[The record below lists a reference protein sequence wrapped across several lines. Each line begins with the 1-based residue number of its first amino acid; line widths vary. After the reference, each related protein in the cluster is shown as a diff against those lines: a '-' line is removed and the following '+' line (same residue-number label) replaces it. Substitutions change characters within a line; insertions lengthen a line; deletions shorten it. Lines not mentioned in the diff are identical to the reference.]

1 MLSQGIELMKIGY
14 KKLIEE
20 AEKHIDAINIDEV
33 EALIGDEGTVIVDI
47 RDIRELQREGKVP
60 GAIHAPRGMLE
71 FWVDPDSP
79 YHRDVFAQAKNYV
92 FYCASAWRSALA
104 THTVKQMGM
113 DNVCHMAGGFSAW
126 KEAEKPIE
134 KLEARS

>member
-1 MLSQGIELMKIGY
+1 MKVGY

-20 AEKHIDAINIDEV
+20 AEKNIETMSIDEV
-33 EALIGDEGTVIVDI
+33 AGLLHDETVTIVDI
-47 RDIRELQREGKVP
+47 RDIRELQREGKLP

-79 YHRDVFAQAKNYV
+79 YHRELFSEEKKFV

-104 THTVKQMGM
+104 TQTVQQMGM
-113 DNVCHMAGGFSAW
+113 NNVCHMSGGFTAW
-126 KEAEKPIE
+126 KEAEQPIE
-134 KLEARS
+134 PVEKKV

>member
-1 MLSQGIELMKIGY
+1 MKVGY
-14 KKLIEE
+14 KTLIEE
-20 AEKHIDAINIDEV
+20 AEKNIETITIDEV
-33 EALIGDEGTVIVDI
+33 AGLLHDEAVTIIDI

-79 YHRDVFAQAKNYV
+79 YHRELFSEEKRFV

-104 THTVKQMGM
+104 TQTVQQMGM
-113 DNVCHMAGGFSAW
+113 SNVCHMSGGFTAW
-126 KEAEKPIE
+126 KEAQHPIE
-134 KLEARS
+134 SVEKKA